1 MIKIFDYLNY
11 RYFLKDYFKEQKAK
25 NPCYSYQY
33 IANKAGLKSKSFIHE
48 VVTGKKNL
56 SKTSLFALG
65 KALGLNV
72 KAFAY
77 FENLVAFNQAENDE
91 QKNHFFKRLME
102 YNKRTGSRVI
112 SKDQYDYFS
121 EWHHSTI
128 RELIGMSD
136 FKGDYAL
143 LGQLLRPS
151 ISTREAR
158 ESVELL
164 ERLGL
169 IQKTGNR
176 YKIAHTS
183 ITTGDEVTSIAI
195 KNFHAQNLNIA
206 ASALYNCP
214 ANERDISTIVG
225 GLSLGGFAAIKSE
238 IQLFRKKLMEIM
250 DRDKNKRRVYAINF
264 QIFPTSGEAR
274 R

>member
-1 MIKIFDYLNY
+1 MNKLFDYLNY
-11 RYFLKDYFKEQKAK
+11 RCFLKDYFKEQKVK
-25 NPCYSYQY
+25 NPYYSYKY

-48 VVTGKKNL
+48 VVAGKKNL

-65 KALGLNV
+65 KALDLNA

-91 QKNHFFKRLME
+91 QKNHFFKKLME
-102 YNKRTGSRVI
+102 HNKRTVSRLI

-121 EWHHSTI
+121 GWHHSTI
-128 RELIGMSD
+128 RELIGMFD
-136 FKGDYAL
+136 VKDDYAL

-151 ISTREAR
+151 ISSREAR

-169 IQKTGNR
+169 IHKTGNR
-176 YKIAHTS
+176 FRITHKS

-206 ASALYNCP
+206 VSALYNCP
-214 ANERDISTIVG
+214 ADERDISAIVG
-225 GLSLGGFAAIKSE
+225 GLSLEGFTAIKCE

-250 DRDKNKRRVYAINF
+250 DRDKNKRKVYVINF
-264 QIFPTSGEAR
+264 QIFPTSEEAQR
-274 R
+274 